1 MFLLSSFLASIS
13 SSVSIKTELVTILK
27 WNVYVLNQGFRFSL
41 IETLSSFIVALV
53 LDWLL

>member
-13 SSVSIKTELVTILK
+13 SSISIKTELVTIPK

>member
-13 SSVSIKTELVTILK
+13 SSISIKTELETILK

-41 IETLSSFIVALV
+41 IETLSSFVVALV

>member
-13 SSVSIKTELVTILK
+13 SSISIKTELVTILK

-41 IETLSSFIVALV
+41 IETLSSFVVALV

>member
-41 IETLSSFIVALV
+41 IETLSSFVVALV